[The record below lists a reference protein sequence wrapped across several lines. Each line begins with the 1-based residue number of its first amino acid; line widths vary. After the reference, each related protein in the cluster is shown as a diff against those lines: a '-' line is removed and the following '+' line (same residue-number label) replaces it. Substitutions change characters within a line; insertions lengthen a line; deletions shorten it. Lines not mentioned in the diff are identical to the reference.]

1 MTKEEIKA
9 REEELKL
16 QKKEIKLQKK
26 SARRKKRD
34 EKPGPFKRSYLQ
46 MKSKALIVRDMYKE
60 MNRQIKTGE
69 IENHEAEE
77 LPYNEA
83 EVQVDRLRHAKGKF
97 VVTAHPGSDDYFWF
111 LFLHE
116 ISTPAGLGAAILN
129 VVAVILLIISL
140 INSSQSSIILLA
152 VVLLTLILVG
162 PLSTLIRARRLAG
175 LVKGK
180 GHTKTYCFS
189 AAGFD
194 INDSETGYTAC
205 EWSSIDRIREAK
217 NNFFFYMNGDEGF
230 VIPKADITA
239 GGRKTEQFAKLLKEQ
254 VGNLYKGSKK

>member
-1 MTKEEIKA
+1 MTKDEIKEKEA
-9 REEELKL
+9 ELKL
-16 QKKEIKLQKK
+16 QKKEMKLQKK
-26 SARRKKRD
+26 SARRKKHK
-34 EKPGPFKRSYLQ
+34 ENPGPFKRGFMQ
-46 MKSKALIVRDMYKE
+46 MKSKAQMVGYMYRE
-60 MNRQIKTGE
+60 MNRQMKTGE
-69 IENHEAEE
+69 IENKEEE
-77 LPYNEA
+77 LLFNAET
-83 EVQVDRLRHAKGKF
+83 EVQSDRIEHAKGKF

-175 LVKGK
+175 QIK
-180 GHTKTYCFS
+180 GHNKTYCFS
-189 AAGFD
+189 AVGFD
-194 INDSETGYTAC
+194 INDTETGYTAC
-205 EWSSIDRIREAK
+205 EWSCIDRIREVK

-230 VIPKADITA
+230 VVPKADIIA
-239 GGRKTEQFAKLLKEQ
+239 GGRKTEQFSKLLTER
-254 VGNLYKGSKK
+254 VGNLYKSSRKV